1 MVHNRGRRG
10 AANPYGTG
18 RLVGHAE
25 PFEMPSHRP
34 EPWTRDAAC
43 APDKYPSARF
53 PANGPMRL
61 LEPNDW
67 HQAANSPRTV
77 MARMVCAG
85 CPVRR
90 ECGEYAVRKR
100 INNGIWGGLTEKELR
115 ALLLKAYKEARAK
128 SFVVIRQR
136 PRGAAS

>member
-1 MVHNRGRRG
+1 MIRNHNRRG
-10 AANPYGTG
+10 PGNQYGAG
-18 RLVGHAE
+18 RLAGSAE

-43 APDKYPSARF
+43 QPERCPTGVR
-53 PANGPMRL
+53 PADGGRVL

-77 MARMVCAG
+77 MARQVCLL

-90 ECGEYAVRKR
+90 ECQEYAVRKR
-100 INNGIWGGLTEKELR
+100 IDNGIWGGLTEKELR
-115 ALLLKAYKEARAK
+115 SLLRRAYQQARAK
-128 SFVVIRQR
+128 SFVVIRS
-136 PRGAAS
+136 RGAAS